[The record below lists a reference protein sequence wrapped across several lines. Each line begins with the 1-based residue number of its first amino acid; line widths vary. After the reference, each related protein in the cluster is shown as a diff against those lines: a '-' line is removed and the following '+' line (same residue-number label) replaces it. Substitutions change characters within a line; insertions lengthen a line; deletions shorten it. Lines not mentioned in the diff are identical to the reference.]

1 MFVQFAGFFLE
12 FLSDKVK
19 KFLKEPEK
27 HVVPHLFDHEV
38 HLFMHCHL
46 KAYDRTG
53 EGIHPDPG
61 FVDMFGLPNNVED
74 FWTEGYHSMDLKLAS
89 HMFYVEYMKKGQE
102 EKMKHS
108 LPPTL
113 FLPYPPVAGYAG

>member
-1 MFVQFAGFFLE
+1 M
-12 FLSDKVK
+12 K
-19 KFLKEPEK
+19 KFIKEPEK
-27 HVVPHLFDHEV
+27 YVVPHLFDHEV

-89 HMFYVEYMKKGQE
+89 HMFYVEYMKKG
-102 EKMKHS
+102 
-108 LPPTL
+108 TN
-113 FLPYPPVAGYAG
+113 FLPYPPVAGYAGENNSCNCS